1 MGIEPTFLAW
11 EANVLPLNY
20 TRILLLPSQGRIS
33 VLTITHIL
41 PGKQISFAGI
51 LFNMALS
58 DTPSY
63 PVRQICADGIAGTRP
78 P

>member
-1 MGIEPTFLAW
+1 
-11 EANVLPLNY
+11 
-20 TRILLLPSQGRIS
+20 LLLPSQGRIS